1 MTVKN
6 YQKGG
11 PSGRGKSSKS
21 YTFKVSDKDD
31 KGEKRVRGY
40 TVRCGHNDDRGICA
54 VAESLVKTANLR
66 LKRSGAEDDTELA
79 NVASGESDPE
89 IAALLRGVRRRAV
102 RKSQKARGLSRKGR
116 PK

>member
-6 YQKGG
+6 YQSGG

-21 YTFKVSDKDD
+21 YTFKVSDKDA

-54 VAESLVKTANLR
+54 VAQSLVRTANARLR
-66 LKRSGAEDDTELA
+66 DSGAEDDTALA
-79 NVASGESDPE
+79 NERSPLDAEG
-89 IAALLRGVRRRAV
+89 AALVRAADRRRR
-102 RKSQKARGLSRKGR
+102 RKSQKERGLSRKGR

>member
-21 YTFKVSDKDD
+21 YTFKVSDKNA

-54 VAESLVKTANLR
+54 VAQSLVKTASARLR
-66 LKRSGAEDDTELA
+66 DSGAEDDETLDAKRGEEDYQRFATGKRSKLGKRGRKFARKALA
-79 NVASGESDPE
+79 
-89 IAALLRGVRRRAV
+89 
-102 RKSQKARGLSRKGR
+102 K
-116 PK
+116 